1 MSPRRFRVLLDG
13 EVYEVEVELSQTDT
27 SLSSLIR
34 RLATASIS
42 KVEPA
47 VKAPSLSLKRE
58 SKGSRLTSPTIGR
71 VVRVCVESG
80 QRVAEGDLVIVI
92 ESMKSEVEIRSDR
105 DGVISAVLV
114 REGDV
119 IRRGDPIIV
128 FSE

>member
-1 MSPRRFRVLLDG
+1 MLLDG
-13 EVYEVEVELSQTDT
+13 EVYEVEVELGQTDT

-71 VVRVCVESG
+71 VVRVCVEGG
-80 QRVAEGDLVIVI
+80 QRVAKGDLVIVI

-105 DGVISAVLV
+105 DGVVSAVLV
-114 REGDV
+114 KEGDV
-119 IRRGDPIIV
+119 VRRGDPIIV

>member
-13 EVYEVEVELSQTDT
+13 EVYEVEVELGQTDI
-27 SLSSLIR
+27 SLTSLIR

-42 KVEPA
+42 KVEP
-47 VKAPSLSLKRE
+47 VIKAPSLSLKRE
-58 SKGSRLTSPTIGR
+58 SRGPRLTSPTIGR

-80 QRVAEGDLVIVI
+80 QRVAKGDLVIVI

-105 DGVISAVLV
+105 DGVVSAVLV
-114 REGDV
+114 KEGDV

>member
-1 MSPRRFRVLLDG
+1 MLLDG
-13 EVYEVEVELSQTDT
+13 EVYEVEVELGQTDT